1 MLTIKLLRHA
11 ICTLACTCPEIV
23 TKSYVRSPNRV
34 GVAAHFPTTN
44 EHPQNVEAPM
54 RLISS
59 NRISETGSLSGL
71 RPVLLFLAAAGLLT
85 MMSMVLEP
93 GLLLPLL
100 AFVAMVA
107 LTRQLGLRLYHD
119 MQSPTD
125 WTR

>member
-1 MLTIKLLRHA
+1 
-11 ICTLACTCPEIV
+11 
-23 TKSYVRSPNRV
+23 
-34 GVAAHFPTTN
+34 
-44 EHPQNVEAPM
+44 M

-125 WTR
+125 RTR